1 MHTFGFS
8 FLYSYLKRWEQ
19 NFRINNT
26 HSIYQILLSG
36 VPQLSILGPT
46 LFSTFVNHLFF
57 WISNPELLNFADN
70 NTTCVAKNAI
80 EELIS
85 TIELPTD
92 WFNVNTDKFQ
102 AVVKS
107 NFIEITLRH
116 RCSPVNLLHIF
127 RRAFTEN
134 ASGWLLLE
142 HLQSRNFILDTWY

>member
-1 MHTFGFS
+1 MHTYSFS
-8 FLYSYLKRWEQ
+8 FLCSDLKRREQ
-19 NFRINNT
+19 NVRINNT
-26 HSIYQILLSG
+26 HSIFQILLSG
-36 VPQLSILGPT
+36 VPQVSILGPT

-102 AVVKS
+102 AVIKS

-127 RRAFTEN
+127 RKPFARTIY
-134 ASGWLLLE
+134 GRLLL
-142 HLQSRNFILDTWY
+142 